1 MKLQVRG
8 WQAKCSA
15 RCHQWQDDTW
25 SEWVSV
31 QTPAGT
37 TPGNGYAEVSLPHCG
52 PSADKLFIKG
62 GGHCGSCYPAHV
74 GVHHVHADMDMQQA
88 SKLTMQTFLTV
99 VGMVG
104 TRIEENNYEDDLCAP
119 KLHILESATFLN

>member
-1 MKLQVRG
+1 M
-8 WQAKCSA
+8 
-15 RCHQWQDDTW
+15 
-25 SEWVSV
+25 
-31 QTPAGT
+31 
-37 TPGNGYAEVSLPHCG
+37 
-52 PSADKLFIKG
+52 
-62 GGHCGSCYPAHV
+62 
-74 GVHHVHADMDMQQA
+74 HADMDMQQA